1 MANTTMPAAQS
12 LAARERANVDFGSG
26 NAELERV
33 TLAQDSPGLLGRNR
47 LPIDRNT
54 VVVAPRSDLH
64 DGHDESVPGKSSAEG
79 PARGGRCHR
88 DDLLNWPPHFT
99 TSSCRV
105 EERAPERAISPP
117 TTLAT
122 VKPPRNLRVRA
133 PAVAE
138 IKECTNG

>member
-1 MANTTMPAAQS
+1 MADPSMHVANP
-12 LAARERANVDFGSG
+12 LAARQRSNVDFGSG

-33 TLAQDSPGLLGRNR
+33 TLAQELPGLLGRNR
-47 LPIDRNT
+47 LPIDRDA

-64 DGHDESVPGKSSAEG
+64 DGHDESVAGKSSAEG

-88 DDLLNWPPHFT
+88 DDLLNWRPHFT
-99 TSSCRV
+99 PSSCRV

-122 VKPPRNLRVRA
+122 VKPPRDLRTKIRS
-133 PAVAE
+133 VAE
-138 IKECTNG
+138 MPEVS

>member
-47 LPIDRNT
+47 LPIDRNA

-64 DGHDESVPGKSSAEG
+64 DGHDESVAGKSSAEG

-88 DDLLNWPPHFT
+88 DDLLNWRPHFT
-99 TSSCRV
+99 PLPCRLEV
-105 EERAPERAISPP
+105 KQPDEPISR
-117 TTLAT
+117 TVTLAT
-122 VKPPRNLRVRA
+122 VKPKPGPMIPSDRRHLY
-133 PAVAE
+133 PQE
-138 IKECTNG
+138 